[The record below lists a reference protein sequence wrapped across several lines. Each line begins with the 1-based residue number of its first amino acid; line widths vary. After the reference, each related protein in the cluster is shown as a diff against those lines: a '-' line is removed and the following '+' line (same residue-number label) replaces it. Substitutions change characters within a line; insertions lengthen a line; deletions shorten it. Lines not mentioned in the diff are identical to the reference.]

1 MNKQKKGR
9 KFSHKGTYRSFL
21 CCLAENLVLRE
32 RIKTTQARAKE
43 LSPFIEKLLT
53 KAKKNDLQGRR
64 IILRSLSE
72 KATQKMIEEIAPRYK
87 DRAGGYTR
95 VLKLEPRRSDGAK
108 MAFIELLK

>member
-1 MNKQKKGR
+1 MYKQKKGR
-9 KFSHKGTYRSFL
+9 KFSHKGSYQSFL

-53 KAKKNDLQGRR
+53 KAKKDSLRDRR

-72 KATQKMIEEIAPRYK
+72 KATRKIIEEIAPRYK

-95 VLKLEPRRSDGAK
+95 VLKIEQRKSDGAK
-108 MAFIELLK
+108 MAFIELVK